1 MSVSRR
7 PSALMRNR
15 FGNITWHGLVKS
27 IAALW
32 VVAALFIPLP
42 YVVFSP
48 GPTTD
53 VLSSYKVKKV
63 STPYIQIFGQ
73 ETYPSDGELRLTT
86 VSVTNPD
93 YSARA
98 LYILPAWFNTE
109 SVVMPRASIYA
120 PTKSSAVVKEE
131 ESAAMTSSQ
140 QNAMLAALTYLKY
153 PVTTRVQVAGAIA
166 NTSAASIFKKGDV
179 ILAVNGVKII
189 DISTIKT
196 QLENVKPGQSVE
208 VEYSR
213 AGVSQQV
220 NVVTAEGSGKRTL
233 LGVSAGVVPQLPF
246 KIEIAAG
253 EIGGPSAGLLF
264 TLGVVE
270 KLTPGS
276 LAKKRIISGTGT
288 ITPDGKVGA
297 IGGIDEKIRGAKRAG
312 ATLFLAPLDNCKNI
326 TVQEPGLTVVGVR
339 DVGAAVMY
347 LENATAVDS
356 GIDRKC
362 GR

>member
-1 MSVSRR
+1 MSASRR
-7 PSALMRNR
+7 LLALMRNK
-15 FGNITWHGLVKS
+15 FGKITGLGLLKS
-27 IAALW
+27 VAALW

-63 STPYIQIFGQ
+63 STPYIQISGH
-73 ETYPSDGELRLTT
+73 ETFPSDGELRLTT

-98 LYILPAWFNTE
+98 LYILPAWISKE

-120 PTKSSAVVKEE
+120 PMKSSAAVKEE

-140 QNAMLAALTYLKY
+140 QNAMLAALNYLKY
-153 PVTTRVQVAGAIA
+153 PVTTRVEVAGAIA
-166 NTSAASIFKKGDV
+166 KTSAASLFKRGDV
-179 ILAVNGVKII
+179 ILSVNGVKIV

-196 QLENVKPGQSVE
+196 QLAHVKPGESVA
-208 VEYSR
+208 VEYAR
-213 AGVSQQV
+213 AGVTQTV
-220 NVVTAEGSGKRTL
+220 KVITASGSGGRAL

-288 ITPDGKVGA
+288 ITPEGKVGA

-312 ATLFLAPLDNCKNI
+312 ATLFLAPLENCKNI
-326 TVQEPGLTVVGVR
+326 TVHEASLSVVGVR
-339 DVGAAVMY
+339 DVGAAVKY
-347 LENATAVDS
+347 LENSAAIDP
-356 GIDRKC
+356 GIDRTC
-362 GR
+362 GK